1 MESKEEDII
10 FKEAIKIIDSN
21 KQKASTLRYSI
32 LNLNQN
38 IYTNN
43 LNIQIIQFLGELEY
57 DLKTLIELM
66 NDFKNK
72 TQNNYK
78 NNVNTLKKEL
88 NTITKENFSLK
99 ELLEETS
106 LNKNEQLQNK
116 KKYGLNKRNT
126 FQNTK
131 LKNFKK
137 KDINNKT
144 YKNIK
149 KKDNTERSNNSEIRP
164 FRKENF
170 SQKNFYTNKMNI
182 PNKNNNNVDNK
193 QIFYDYNT
201 FLSNLKKNK
210 NVNFIKYDN
219 FKHNNKKGLREIAR
233 GGMNNSVRAKSTN
246 SKIIYKNNN
255 FVDEEKK
262 QKIIN
267 EIFQNEK
274 ILKALKKKYG
284 NEIEDKL
291 LNEDISYEFL
301 IQVDEIADKIRN
313 CYYNT
318 PRNKKEQTMN
328 GINISYNLKI
338 PKRYSNSKNDNSLSN
353 LIIT

>member
-116 KKYGLNKRNT
+116 KNMDL
-126 FQNTK
+126 
-131 LKNFKK
+131 
-137 KDINNKT
+137 I
-144 YKNIK
+144 
-149 KKDNTERSNNSEIRP
+149 
-164 FRKENF
+164 
-170 SQKNFYTNKMNI
+170 
-182 PNKNNNNVDNK
+182 
-193 QIFYDYNT
+193 
-201 FLSNLKKNK
+201 
-210 NVNFIKYDN
+210 
-219 FKHNNKKGLREIAR
+219 REIHF
-233 GGMNNSVRAKSTN
+233 
-246 SKIIYKNNN
+246 KILNL
-255 FVDEEKK
+255 
-262 QKIIN
+262 
-267 EIFQNEK
+267 K
-274 ILKALKKKYG
+274 ILKKK
-284 NEIEDKL
+284 I
-291 LNEDISYEFL
+291 
-301 IQVDEIADKIRN
+301 
-313 CYYNT
+313 
-318 PRNKKEQTMN
+318 
-328 GINISYNLKI
+328 
-338 PKRYSNSKNDNSLSN
+338 
-353 LIIT
+353 

>member
-1 MESKEEDII
+1 MDSKEEDII
-10 FKEAIKIIDSN
+10 FKEVIKIIDSN

-32 LNLNQN
+32 LNSNQN

-43 LNIQIIQFLGELEY
+43 LNIKLIQFLGELEY

-72 TQNNYK
+72 AQNNYK
-78 NNVNTLKKEL
+78 NNLNKLKKEL
-88 NTITKENFSLK
+88 NTITKENCSLIELLK
-99 ELLEETS
+99 E
-106 LNKNEQLQNK
+106 NNIYKNERLQNK
-116 KKYGLNKRNT
+116 KKYGLNKRNI

-149 KKDNTERSNNSEIRP
+149 KIDNTERSNNSEIRP
-164 FRKENF
+164 FRKENC

-182 PNKNNNNVDNK
+182 SNKNNNVDNK

-201 FLSNLKKNK
+201 FLSNLKNNK
-210 NVNFIKYDN
+210 NENFIKYDN
-219 FKHNNKKGLREIAR
+219 FKQNNKKGLREIAR
-233 GGMNNSVRAKSTN
+233 GCMNNSVRAKSTN

-255 FVDEEKK
+255 FIDEEKK
-262 QKIIN
+262 EKIIN
-267 EIFQNEK
+267 KIFQDEK

-301 IQVDEIADKIRN
+301 IQIDEIADKIRN

-318 PRNKKEQTMN
+318 PRKKKEQTMN

-338 PKRYSNSKNDNSLSN
+338 PKRYSNSKNDNSISN